1 MTKRYY
7 GKSEPREP
15 DFAIDIATE
24 LSAASLATLK
34 KYQDKLQEA
43 ADMELAAKQILRDW
57 FSAQMRTKKLI
68 AENEFVSG
76 FIREKD
82 GKLCLYKRAVTRENK
97 PVLETAK
104 PAVKAKALI

>member
-7 GKSEPREP
+7 GKSEPRDP
-15 DFAIDIATE
+15 DFAFDIGTE
-24 LSAASLATLK
+24 LSAAALATLK

-43 ADMELAAKQILRDW
+43 AVLELDAKKILSDW
-57 FSAQMRTKKLI
+57 FSAQMRSKGLI
-68 AENEFVSG
+68 AENQLVSG
-76 FIREKD
+76 FIRDKD
-82 GKLCLYKRAVTRENK
+82 GKLCLFKRAITKENK